1 MEGRVRE
8 LLRLKAVR
16 KAVSTAVDTAANTG
30 ETPRS
35 GGVDT
40 LQSLSALM
48 DGEARDLELRRVLR
62 HLESAGH
69 EGADTL
75 SADALRAT
83 WHRLHLARHAL
94 HGEETFANVSL
105 LAGVR
110 AAVDAD
116 PAPRSGAARGW
127 LRAAGRCAVAA
138 SVAALVLVVRP
149 GDDAPSIARVAP
161 LPVGVANTVA
171 VPVQASYGARD
182 VPALRPADR
191 DAYREL
197 ARQRLR
203 RYSQEHAEHASL
215 NTPQGVLPFARVPVI
230 EAAQANELD
239 EPWALDE
246 EP

>member
-16 KAVSTAVDTAANTG
+16 KAVSTAVNTAVNTG

-40 LQSLSALM
+40 VQSLSALM

-116 PAPRSGAARGW
+116 PAQRPGAMRGW

-149 GDDAPSIARVAP
+149 GGDAPSIARVAP
-161 LPVGVANTVA
+161 LPVEVANTVGA
-171 VPVQASYGARD
+171 VPVQASYGTRD
-182 VPALRPADR
+182 VPTLRPADR

-215 NTPQGVLPFARVPVI
+215 NTPQGMLPFARVPVI

-239 EPWALDE
+239 EP
-246 EP
+246 

>member
-16 KAVSTAVDTAANTG
+16 KAVSTAVDTAVNTG

-35 GGVDT
+35 GGVDPV
-40 LQSLSALM
+40 QSLSALM

-62 HLESAGH
+62 HLESVGH
-69 EGADTL
+69 EGADAL

-110 AAVDAD
+110 AAIDAD
-116 PAPRSGAARGW
+116 PAQRPGAARGW

-161 LPVGVANTVA
+161 RPVGVANTVGA

-182 VPALRPADR
+182 VPTLRPTDR

-215 NTPQGVLPFARVPVI
+215 NTPQGMLPFARVPVI
-230 EAAQANELD
+230 EAAQANERD
-239 EPWALDE
+239 EP
-246 EP
+246 

>member
-1 MEGRVRE
+1 MKGRVRE

-16 KAVSTAVDTAANTG
+16 KAVSTAVDAAVNAG

-62 HLESAGH
+62 HLEGAGH
-69 EGADTL
+69 EE
-75 SADALRAT
+75 ADALRAT

-116 PAPRSGAARGW
+116 PAPRPGAARGW

-149 GDDAPSIARVAP
+149 GADAPSIARVAP
-161 LPVGVANTVA
+161 LPVDVANTVGA

-182 VPALRPADR
+182 VPTLRPADR

-215 NTPQGVLPFARVPVI
+215 NTPQGMLPFARVPVI
-230 EAAQANELD
+230 EAAQVNELD
-239 EPWALDE
+239 EP
-246 EP
+246 

>member
-16 KAVSTAVDTAANTG
+16 KAVSTAVNTAVNTG
-30 ETPRS
+30 ETPRA

-40 LQSLSALM
+40 VQSLSALM

-116 PAPRSGAARGW
+116 PAQRPGAMRGW
-127 LRAAGRCAVAA
+127 LRGAGRCAVAA

-149 GDDAPSIARVAP
+149 GGDAPSIARVAP
-161 LPVGVANTVA
+161 LPVGVTNTVGA

-182 VPALRPADR
+182 VPTLRPADR

-215 NTPQGVLPFARVPVI
+215 NTPQGMLPFARVPVI

-239 EPWALDE
+239 EP
-246 EP
+246 

>member
-16 KAVSTAVDTAANTG
+16 KAVSTAVDTAVNAG

-48 DGEARDLELRRVLR
+48 DGEACDLELRRVLR

-69 EGADTL
+69 EA
-75 SADALRAT
+75 ADALSAT

-116 PAPRSGAARGW
+116 PAPRPGAARGW

-239 EPWALDE
+239 EP
-246 EP
+246 

>member
-16 KAVSTAVDTAANTG
+16 KAVSTAVNTAVNTG

-40 LQSLSALM
+40 VQSLSALM

-62 HLESAGH
+62 HLEGAGH

-116 PAPRSGAARGW
+116 PAQRPGAMRGW

-149 GDDAPSIARVAP
+149 GGDAPSIARVAP
-161 LPVGVANTVA
+161 LPVGVTNTVGA

-182 VPALRPADR
+182 VPTLRPADR

-215 NTPQGVLPFARVPVI
+215 NTPQGMLPFARIPVI

-239 EPWALDE
+239 EP
-246 EP
+246 

>member
-16 KAVSTAVDTAANTG
+16 KAVSTAVDIAVNTG
-30 ETPRS
+30 EAPRS

-40 LQSLSALM
+40 VQSLSALM

-69 EGADTL
+69 EGADMR

-110 AAVDAD
+110 AAIDAD
-116 PAPRSGAARGW
+116 PAQRPGATRGW

-161 LPVGVANTVA
+161 RPVGVANTVGA

-182 VPALRPADR
+182 VPTLRPADR

-215 NTPQGVLPFARVPVI
+215 NTPQGMLPFARVPVI

-239 EPWALDE
+239 EP
-246 EP
+246 

>member
-16 KAVSTAVDTAANTG
+16 KAVSTALESAVNTG

-62 HLESAGH
+62 HLESAD

-105 LAGVR
+105 LAAVR

-116 PAPRSGAARGW
+116 PAPRRGAARGW

-149 GDDAPSIARVAP
+149 GDDAPSIARVAT
-161 LPVGVANTVA
+161 LPVGVANTVGA
-171 VPVQASYGARD
+171 VPVQASYGTRD
-182 VPALRPADR
+182 VPTLRPADR

-215 NTPQGVLPFARVPVI
+215 NTPQGMLPFARVPVI

-239 EPWALDE
+239 EP
-246 EP
+246 

>member
-16 KAVSTAVDTAANTG
+16 KAVSTAVDIAVNTG
-30 ETPRS
+30 EAPRS

-40 LQSLSALM
+40 VQSLSALM

-69 EGADTL
+69 EGADTR

-110 AAVDAD
+110 AAIDAD
-116 PAPRSGAARGW
+116 PAQRPGATRGW

-161 LPVGVANTVA
+161 RPVGVANTVGA

-182 VPALRPADR
+182 VPTLRPADR

-215 NTPQGVLPFARVPVI
+215 NTPQGMLPFARVPVI

-239 EPWALDE
+239 EP
-246 EP
+246 

>member
-16 KAVSTAVDTAANTG
+16 KAVSTAVDTAVNTG

-40 LQSLSALM
+40 VQSLSALM

-116 PAPRSGAARGW
+116 PAQRPGAMRGW

-149 GDDAPSIARVAP
+149 GGDAPSIARVAP
-161 LPVGVANTVA
+161 LPVGVTNTVGA

-182 VPALRPADR
+182 VPTLRPADR

-215 NTPQGVLPFARVPVI
+215 NTPQGMLPFARIPVI

-239 EPWALDE
+239 EP
-246 EP
+246 

>member
-1 MEGRVRE
+1 MRE

-16 KAVSTAVDTAANTG
+16 KAVSTALESAVNTG

-62 HLESAGH
+62 HLESAD

-105 LAGVR
+105 LAAVR

-116 PAPRSGAARGW
+116 PAPRRGAARGW

-149 GDDAPSIARVAP
+149 GDDAPSIARVAT

-215 NTPQGVLPFARVPVI
+215 NTPQGMLPFARVPVI

-239 EPWALDE
+239 EP
-246 EP
+246 

>member
-16 KAVSTAVDTAANTG
+16 KAVSTAVDIAVNTG

-40 LQSLSALM
+40 VQSLSALM

-62 HLESAGH
+62 HLESESAGH

-116 PAPRSGAARGW
+116 PAQRPGATRGW

-149 GDDAPSIARVAP
+149 GDDASSIARVAP
-161 LPVGVANTVA
+161 RPVGVANTVGA

-182 VPALRPADR
+182 VPTLRSADR

-215 NTPQGVLPFARVPVI
+215 NTPQGMLPFARVPVI
-230 EAAQANELD
+230 EAAPANELD
-239 EPWALDE
+239 EP
-246 EP
+246 

>member
-16 KAVSTAVDTAANTG
+16 KAVSTAVDTAVNTG

-40 LQSLSALM
+40 VQSLSALM

-62 HLESAGH
+62 HLEGAGH
-69 EGADTL
+69 EGADAL

-110 AAVDAD
+110 AAIDAD
-116 PAPRSGAARGW
+116 PAPRPGAARGW

-149 GDDAPSIARVAP
+149 GGDAPSIARVAP
-161 LPVGVANTVA
+161 LPVGVTNTVGA
-171 VPVQASYGARD
+171 VPVQASYGTRD
-182 VPALRPADR
+182 VPTLRPADR

-215 NTPQGVLPFARVPVI
+215 NTPQGMLPFARVPVI

-239 EPWALDE
+239 EP
-246 EP
+246 

>member
-16 KAVSTAVDTAANTG
+16 KAVSTAVNTAVNTG

-40 LQSLSALM
+40 VQSLSALM

-116 PAPRSGAARGW
+116 PAQRPGAMRGW

-149 GDDAPSIARVAP
+149 GGDAPSIARVAP
-161 LPVGVANTVA
+161 LPVGVTNTVGA

-182 VPALRPADR
+182 VPTLRPADR

-215 NTPQGVLPFARVPVI
+215 NTPQGMLPFARVPVI

-239 EPWALDE
+239 EP
-246 EP
+246 

>member
-16 KAVSTAVDTAANTG
+16 KAVSTAVDTAVNTG
-30 ETPRS
+30 KAPRS

-40 LQSLSALM
+40 VQSLSALM

-94 HGEETFANVSL
+94 HGEEIFANVSL

-116 PAPRSGAARGW
+116 PAQRPGAARGW

-149 GDDAPSIARVAP
+149 GGDAPSIARVAP
-161 LPVGVANTVA
+161 LPVGVTNTVGA

-182 VPALRPADR
+182 VPTRHSADR

-203 RYSQEHAEHASL
+203 RYSQEHAEQASL
-215 NTPQGVLPFARVPVI
+215 NTPQGMLPFARVPVI

-239 EPWALDE
+239 EP
-246 EP
+246 

>member
-16 KAVSTAVDTAANTG
+16 KAVSTAVNTAVNTG

-40 LQSLSALM
+40 VQSLSALM

-116 PAPRSGAARGW
+116 PAQRPGAMRGW

-149 GDDAPSIARVAP
+149 GGDAPSIARVAP
-161 LPVGVANTVA
+161 LPVGVTNTVGA

-182 VPALRPADR
+182 VPTLRPADR

-215 NTPQGVLPFARVPVI
+215 NTPQGMLPFARIPVI

-239 EPWALDE
+239 EP
-246 EP
+246 